1 MTTGPR
7 VLVCGSRHWSDY
19 SAIVEAITALEPMP
33 SLIIHGG
40 ATGADSL
47 AGTAAHY
54 LSIPVQVFKAP
65 WVEHGRAAGFIR
77 NRFMLIEGRP
87 DLILAFASPCLAE
100 SKGTAHMVALAR
112 KAGIPVQLTELHPAA
127 TLPLT

>member
-1 MTTGPR
+1 MSTGPR

-54 LSIPVQVFKAP
+54 LGIPVQVFPLLGSSTA
-65 WVEHGRAAGFIR
+65 GRQ
-77 NRFMLIEGRP
+77 
-87 DLILAFASPCLAE
+87 ASSVTGLCL
-100 SKGTAHMVALAR
+100 SRVALIWFSLSHR
-112 KAGIPVQLTELHPAA
+112 QPG
-127 TLPLT
+127 